1 MSAETDTANRS
12 FAVIQMVSQNDVLA
26 NLAAAERLLR
36 QAAEQGARLAV
47 LPENFAAMGR
57 RDAAAIGLAEAQ
69 GDGPILPWLKRTA
82 RALKLWIVAGTVALP
97 PDGRPTAKVH
107 ACSLLIDAEGRQAAR
122 YDKLHLFDVDVADA
136 RGRYRESDDYA
147 HGQAVVVADTPVGRL
162 GLSVCY
168 DLRFAE
174 LYTALRSAGAEL
186 ISAPSAFTAVTGA
199 AHWEVLIRARA
210 IETQCYL
217 LAAAQGGVH
226 PGPRETWG
234 HAAIV
239 DPWGR
244 IVAEHAQGE
253 AVLLAQRDSPE
264 QASIRARM
272 PVTDHRR
279 FAAGELDRE
288 ENFSQAAL
296 RPAQILE

>member
-1 MSAETDTANRS
+1 MTFS
-12 FAVIQMVSQNDVLA
+12 VIQMVSQSDVLA
-26 NLAAAERLLR
+26 NLAQARALLERAAEG
-36 QAAEQGARLAV
+36 GARLAV

-57 RDAAAIGLAEAQ
+57 RDVAAIGLAEAL
-69 GDGPILPWLKRTA
+69 GEGPILPWLKQAA
-82 RALKLWIVAGTVALP
+82 RDLKLWIVAGTLPLP
-97 PDGRPTAKVH
+97 PVDQPHAKAN
-107 ACSLLIDAEGRQAAR
+107 ACSLLIDEQGEAVAR
-122 YDKLHLFDVDVADA
+122 YDKLHLFDVDVADN

-147 HGQAVVVADTPVGRL
+147 HGSQVVVADTPVGRL

-168 DLRFAE
+168 DLRFPE
-174 LYTALRSAGAEL
+174 LYSELRKAGAEL
-186 ISAPSAFTAVTGA
+186 IAAPSAFTAVTGA

-226 PGPRETWG
+226 PGPRETFG

-244 IVAEHAQGE
+244 IVAEQDQGE
-253 AVLLAQRDSPE
+253 AVLLAERDSHE

-272 PVTDHRR
+272 PVASHRR
-279 FAAGELDRE
+279 F
-288 ENFSQAAL
+288 FSQGAQ
-296 RPAQILE
+296 RPASE